1 MLRNVPGD
9 PLRHFGEVSTL
20 QKRSLRSILPL
31 PACGLLA
38 ENGEARKSPSSGQRG
53 EGTPGTC
60 AGHRVECLGVLRD
73 MLSRHLRKRL
83 YVGMCLRE
91 PRDKAMQVLLV
102 SCNGTRLIGQAARC
116 KIASNHRFHTRFH
129 HAVRRLLKP
138 YLARFSRDL
147 AAMIQHHL

>member
-9 PLRHFGEVSTL
+9 PLRHFGQISTL

-31 PACGLLA
+31 PACGILK
-38 ENGEARKSPSSGQRG
+38 ENGEARKSSSSGQRG
-53 EGTPGTC
+53 EGTPGTW
-60 AGHRVECLGVLRD
+60 ADHHGECFGVLRD
-73 MLSRHLRKRL
+73 VIARHPRQRL

-138 YLARFSRDL
+138 YLARFSRYL
-147 AAMIQHHL
+147 AAM